1 MAAAQQATP
10 ITPQV
15 AMTLAAI
22 AATGATPRPSGETL
36 QAQTDRIKLGISRQF
51 SNSPLTK
58 NWTPTWLALSP
69 DNANMAYIAKN
80 NDGSNQFAV
89 VVRGTIASV
98 TDILEDLDVG
108 TVVPFTASGSTSP
121 ISVSKGAMDAF
132 TQVVDMRSLSASSNL
147 VQALAGLLTGIPQP
161 TVYVIGHSLGGCI
174 ANMVALYLKAQTW
187 QQSQPQFGVVTFA
200 APTAGLESFS
210 GYLTSQFGSMNQRY
224 VNAYDVVPL
233 AWADLPTA
241 ESWYPDPG
249 PAATLE
255 VKVLLGS
262 IAALCGN
269 NVYVQPGTAVSKNT
283 DYMLRDDNLVKAS
296 VEDFL
301 GQVAF
306 QHANS
311 TYLRLLD
318 APVLSGPP
326 TVTGV
331 IPSFGASGTQVT
343 IKGRDF
349 SKDCNVDFGPVPC
362 QKPPTFNP
370 DGTITAEVPD
380 GTGIVNVYVTN
391 PLGTSPTV
399 PLGQFAYGGPEPVV
413 VTGITPDRGRA
424 NDSVTISGAG
434 FAKGATV
441 YFGKNISPSVQVDSD
456 KIVAKAPPSGKATST
471 TVDITVTVNGYSSPT
486 GPADEFTYT
495 G

>member
-1 MAAAQQATP
+1 MAAPQQSTP

-36 QAQTDRIKLGISRQF
+36 QAQTDRIKSGITRQL
-51 SNSPLTK
+51 SNPLTK
-58 NWTPTWLALSP
+58 SWSPTWLALSP
-69 DNANMAYIAKN
+69 DNANMAYIVKN
-80 NDGSNQFAV
+80 NDQIAV
-89 VVRGTIASV
+89 VIRGTIASV
-98 TDILEDLDVG
+98 TDILEDLDVVG
-108 TVVPFTASGSTSP
+108 TVVPFTASGSPSP

-132 TQVVDMRSLSASSNL
+132 TQIVDMRQLGTGSTL
-147 VQALAGLLTGIPQP
+147 VQALASAMTGVPQP

-187 QQSQPQFGVVTFA
+187 QKVQPQFGLVTFA
-200 APTAGLESFS
+200 APTAGLESFAS
-210 GYLTSQFGSMNQRY
+210 YLTSQFGSMNQRY

-241 ESWYPDPG
+241 ENWYPNPG
-249 PAATLE
+249 PAANLE
-255 VKVLLGS
+255 VKGLLGT
-262 IAALCGN
+262 IASLPGN
-269 NVYVQPGTAVSKNT
+269 NVYVQPGTAVTKNT
-283 DYMLRDDNLVKAS
+283 DYMVRDDNVVKSSLA
-296 VEDFL
+296 DFL
-301 GQVAF
+301 GQVEF

-318 APVLSGPP
+318 APVLAGPP
-326 TVTGV
+326 VVTSV
-331 IPSFGASGTQVT
+331 IPSFGASRTQVT
-343 IKGRDF
+343 IKGSGF
-349 SKDCNVDFGPVPC
+349 SKDCQVDFGPVAC

-391 PLGTSPTV
+391 PLGTSAAV
-399 PLGQFAYGGPEPVV
+399 PLSQFAYGGPEPVV

-441 YFGKNISPSVQVDSD
+441 HFGKNPSPSVQVDTD
-456 KIVAKAPPSGKATST
+456 KIVAKAPPSGKPTST

-486 GPADEFTYT
+486 GPADEFTYI